1 MACIYI
7 LSCNRPQN
15 PTSEQPGQEHSK
27 SARLGPC
34 CANTEGGESQR
45 PGYVLSVALGPSG
58 ELSPLIPTRPLTRQ
72 VQYHYCHADGEMGAE

>member
-45 PGYVLSVALGPSG
+45 PGYVLSIALVLQGSSA
-58 ELSPLIPTRPLTRQ
+58 L
-72 VQYHYCHADGEMGAE
+72 